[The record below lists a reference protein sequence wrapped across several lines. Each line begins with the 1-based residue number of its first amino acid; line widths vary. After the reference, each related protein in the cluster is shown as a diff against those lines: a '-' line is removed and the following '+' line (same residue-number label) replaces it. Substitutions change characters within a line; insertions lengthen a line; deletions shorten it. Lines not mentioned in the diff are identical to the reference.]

1 MKASLDNHNY
11 IQDLIS
17 VDSILT
23 LGRFPRYS
31 GAMANSSRTVAICIP
46 ASSISRSRS
55 VSLEHDTH
63 VAYQIAKACSTYNV
77 SEIVVFDNLK
87 QAKPMA
93 TSAVV
98 EELREFGNKKTV
110 FEEVG
115 QSDPTPLNGPAS
127 STSDSPSSEA
137 LLLASLLQ
145 VFVTPPYLMKPLFRH
160 SKFKKKLAYAM
171 RLPTI
176 STLPFM
182 RNEKSR
188 SNFKEGLTVSKQTPK
203 IVKKGKKVSSL
214 RKLKS
219 TPYVNVGDDK
229 LLKLNGPQLPTNV
242 RVTVDMKNMV
252 VVSPQDAY
260 GSSGASSSYG
270 FQVRYV
276 DNFKSLFTELSFEE
290 GYSESIYI
298 DADTFFGDSTRTSLG
313 EKKEVGAGPVM
324 MMLGNYKDY
333 QRCFE
338 SQKIEGISEVSE
350 LFDGQIM
357 IPASVRVEDA
367 VCIALAKI
375 T

>member
-1 MKASLDNHNY
+1 MGPLVY
-11 IQDLIS
+11 RIS
-17 VDSILT
+17 SPLARPLT
-23 LGRFPRYS
+23 RFPRNS
-31 GAMANSSRTVAICIP
+31 GAMTSSSRTVAICIP
-46 ASSISRSRS
+46 ASIISRSRS

-63 VAYQIAKACSTYNV
+63 VAYQVAKACSTYNI

-87 QAKPMA
+87 QISSMA
-93 TSAVV
+93 TSSVV

-110 FEEVG
+110 FGEEG
-115 QSDPTPLNGPAS
+115 QSDLAS
-127 STSDSPSSEA
+127 PSDSSSSCSDSPSSEA

-145 VFVTPPYLMKPLFRH
+145 VFVTPPYLIMPLFRH

-182 RNEKSR
+182 RNEKTR
-188 SNFKEGLTVSKQTPK
+188 KNFKEGLTVSKQTPK
-203 IVKKGKKVSSL
+203 IVKKGKKVSST
-214 RKLKS
+214 RKLNS
-219 TPYVNVGDDK
+219 TPYVNVGDDS

-252 VVSPQDAY
+252 VVNPQEAY
-260 GSSGASSSYG
+260 GSSGAASSYG

-290 GYSESIYI
+290 GYSESIFI
-298 DADTFFGDSTRTSLG
+298 EADTFFGDSKHNPLG
-313 EKKEVGAGPVM
+313 EKEEVGAGPVLI
-324 MMLGNYKDY
+324 MLGNYKDY

-338 SQKIEGISEVSE
+338 LQKVEGISEVSE

-367 VCIALAKI
+367 VFIALAKI
-375 T
+375 TSLH